1 MTNSPRGLRCAIYTR
16 KSSEEGLEQS
26 FNSLHAQREACEAY
40 IKSQAH
46 EGWVCLPACYDDGGF
61 SGGTMDRPGLTALMA
76 DIDRGQIDIV
86 VVYKVDR
93 LTRSLMDFAKIVDAF
108 DLRKVSFVSVTQA
121 FNTTT
126 SMGRLTLNVL
136 LSFAQFEREV
146 TGERIRD
153 KIAASK
159 KKGLWMGGNLPL
171 GYERQDNTLA
181 INPAEAEQVRTIF
194 ERYLAVGSVDNL
206 RSELAARGIR
216 SKRRVTRKGDTIG
229 GENFSRGALYHLLS
243 NQHYRGLIRHK
254 DQVHA
259 GLHSAIIDE
268 PLFDAVQSRLA
279 EQRVMR
285 STRTTRPA
293 AARLVGRLFL
303 QDGTPLTPSFAYG
316 RGGRSYSYYIAS
328 GDKGDEGPLQA
339 PPRRLPA
346 APLEMF
352 VQEAL
357 ARMVGDPDA
366 SWVALSPLLIKIE
379 VRSEEVHLILNSE
392 KLFGDESVE
401 LAQDALR
408 ARLSSDE
415 RLLSEAQPGGMRLC
429 IRRRLSFRGGRSWLI
444 DGKEP
449 AAVKPSLDPILIDG
463 LKNAHAT
470 LATAGVDPNAHK
482 FSRDAK
488 SPVHP
493 YQRKLCLLAML
504 APDLQVAVVEGRIPR
519 NVTLHDL
526 ISGSPMPLLWRD
538 QRDWLFRRGQETGD
552 HRVGA
557 KRQ

>member
-1 MTNSPRGLRCAIYTR
+1 MTNPGATFRCAIYTR

-46 EGWVCLPACYDDGGF
+46 EGWVCLPDCYDDGGF
-61 SGGTMDRPGLTALMA
+61 SGGTMARPGLSLLM
-76 DIDRGQIDIV
+76 DNINQGLIDIV

-93 LTRSLMDFAKIVDAF
+93 LTRALMDFAKIVEAF
-108 DLRKVSFVSVTQA
+108 DLQKVSFVSVTQA

-171 GYERQDNTLA
+171 GYERQDNTLV
-181 INPAEAEQVRTIF
+181 INPIEAEQVRTIF
-194 ERYLAVGSVDNL
+194 ERYLAIGSVDKL
-206 RSELAARGIR
+206 QTELAASGMR
-216 SKRRVTRKGDTIG
+216 SKCRVTRKGDTIG

-254 DQVHA
+254 DQLHA
-259 GLHSAIIDE
+259 GLHPAIIDQ

-279 EQRVMR
+279 ERRTIR
-285 STRTTRPA
+285 SARTTRPA
-293 AARLVGRLFL
+293 AARLTGRIFL

-316 RGGRSYSYYIAS
+316 RGGRAYSYYIANGGEPS
-328 GDKGDEGPLQA
+328 GGAVQV

-352 VQEAL
+352 VQERLTHL
-357 ARMVGDPDA
+357 AGGNKDWPR
-366 SWVALSPLLIKIE
+366 LSSLLIKIE
-379 VRSEEVHLILNSE
+379 VRSEDVHLILDAE
-392 KLFGDESVE
+392 RLFGVEHAE
-401 LAQDALR
+401 LALDALR
-408 ARLSSDE
+408 ARLRSDE
-415 RLLSEAQPGGMRLC
+415 RLLWESNGRKHLRFC
-429 IRRRLSFRGGRSWLI
+429 IKRRLSFRGGRSWLI
-444 DGKEP
+444 DSKET
-449 AAVKPSLDPILIDG
+449 AVARPCLDPVLIDG
-463 LKNAHAT
+463 LKTAHAT
-470 LATAGVDPNAHK
+470 LTTAGLDPNARK
-482 FSRDAK
+482 FSGDSK

-493 YQRKLCLLAML
+493 YQRKLCLLAL
-504 APDLQVAVVEGRIPR
+504 LSPELQVAVVEGRIPR
-519 NVTLHDL
+519 SVTLHDL
-526 ISGSPMPLLWRD
+526 IAGPPMPLLWRE
-538 QRDWLFRRGQETGD
+538 QKDWLFRRGET
-552 HRVGA
+552 RA
-557 KRQ
+557 